1 MALPEQRYLS
11 AEYITENPTWDA
23 EDSPW
28 KAKKVAQLIVG
39 SGVPSNNI
47 CEVGC
52 GAGGVLASLRSFF
65 PDSLLSGYDIAE
77 TAKSLWDKHS
87 SLDIRFFVGNFLEVN
102 TEHFEIICILDVIE
116 HLQDPFYFLD
126 NIKKHGDYFV
136 FHIPL
141 DLSSVSVF
149 RESPILKV
157 RNTVGHIHYYTKE
170 LALSLLVES
179 EFEIIDWKYTNASLS
194 GPGGT
199 WKRRLAT
206 ILRQICYGINKDMG
220 VRLLGGET
228 LIVLAKPV

>member
-1 MALPEQRYLS
+1 MTLPDQRYLS
-11 AEYITENPTWDA
+11 SEYISGNPTWDA

-28 KAKKVAQLIVG
+28 KAKKVANLLINL
-39 SGVPSNNI
+39 GVPSDTI

-52 GAGGVLASLRSFF
+52 GAGGVLASLRRFF
-65 PDSLLSGYDIAE
+65 PNSLLRGYDIAE
-77 TAKSLWDKHS
+77 TASSLWYKHS
-87 SLDIRFFVGNFLEVN
+87 SSDIRFTVGDFLEVN
-102 TEHFEIICILDVIE
+102 KEHFDVICILDVIE

-126 NIKKHGDYFV
+126 NIKKHADYFV

-157 RNTVGHIHYYTKE
+157 RNSVGHIHYYTKE

-179 EFEIIDWKYTNASLS
+179 EFEIVVWQYTDASLS

-199 WKRRLAT
+199 WKRKLAN
-206 ILRQICYGINKDMG
+206 IPRRICYSLNKDMG

-228 LIVLAKPV
+228 LLVLAKPI